1 MAENIQL
8 SNYANNTQSGEHWG
22 HLIDVK
28 YNVPYPLGRR
38 DLIFFIITSP
48 DGLEHYV
55 DDSFNPQFAV
65 AVCNHT
71 KLKSSKS
78 KINLITRCL
87 CREEH
92 GISLMESYVKVPRL
106 DNFLWSK
113 EKTNKPYRFM
123 VKVKTLNGNTVSN
136 ITHID
141 SFLYKGFQSIEQRF
155 NTKNN

>member
-1 MAENIQL
+1 MTENIQL
-8 SNYANNTQSGEHWG
+8 SNYANNTQSGDHWG

-38 DLIFFIITSP
+38 DLIMFIITSP
-48 DGLEHYV
+48 DGLEPYV
-55 DDSFNPQFAV
+55 DDTLSPQFAV

-78 KINLITRCL
+78 KINLIARCL

-92 GISLMESYVKVPRL
+92 GISLMESYVKVPHIES
-106 DNFLWSK
+106 FLWSK
-113 EKTNKPYRFM
+113 EKSNKPYRIK
-123 VKVKTLNGNTVSN
+123 VKNKTLNGKTVSN
-136 ITHID
+136 ITHIE
-141 SFLYKGFQSIEQRF
+141 SYLYKRFQSIEQRF